1 MIIRPL
7 TKRWLPSDNKK
18 QNRMGELSRMTRE
31 EVTSAAGREFQ
42 ALLHIYNL
50 CMQRTLSKYGLY
62 PGQPQLLFAVRTLG
76 TPTQNELAEQLA
88 ISKASVGVSVR
99 RLENTGFVK
108 RVRDKKDTRC
118 IRIALTQ
125 KGQDYARW
133 CDIDFEMFFTTLLE
147 NFSGDERADVL
158 DMLERMNKSMRAFRE
173 RLER

>member
-1 MIIRPL
+1 M
-7 TKRWLPSDNKK
+7 
-18 QNRMGELSRMTRE
+18 
-31 EVTSAAGREFQ
+31 
-42 ALLHIYNL
+42 
-50 CMQRTLSKYGLY
+50 
-62 PGQPQLLFAVRTLG
+62 
-76 TPTQNELAEQLA
+76 
-88 ISKASVGVSVR
+88 GVSVR

-147 NFSGDERADVL
+147 NFSGDERADAL

-173 RLER
+173 RLES